1 METKKLNMY
10 KISPVLIV
18 SLITIIIVGGITYY
32 GWKQLSLVKAEQKE
46 LSITNE
52 GLVLKIDELNTNLS
66 TTQQNMAQIFLDLN
80 KSQESTTLT
89 LAEQLQKITGTVNTL
104 EQLTTLDE
112 ELLKKYSKVFF
123 LNEHYAPT
131 DLKKIDPDYLYEPS
145 KGLEIHGEVWPFL
158 KSMIDAANDD
168 GGNLFVASA
177 FRSFGTQTVLKDN
190 YTVVYGA
197 GSANQ
202 FSADQGYSEHQLG
215 TTVDLTT
222 KALNGNLNGFDKTPE
237 YKWLL
242 DNAHKYGFILSYPSG
257 NTYYKFEPWH
267 WRFIGVELA
276 TKLHNDG
283 KNFYEED
290 QRVIDSYLGK
300 LFENNL

>member
-1 METKKLNMY
+1 METKKLHIG
-10 KISPVLIV
+10 KISPIWITGAVA
-18 SLITIIIVGGITYY
+18 TIIIAGIVFY
-32 GWKQLSLVKAEQKE
+32 GWKQLSTIKAQQNE
-46 LSITNE
+46 LAITNE
-52 GLVLKIDELNTNLS
+52 SLVLKIDELNTNLS
-66 TTQQNMAQIFLDLN
+66 NTQQNMAQIFLDLN
-80 KSQESTTLT
+80 KSQENTNLT
-89 LAEQLQKITGTVNTL
+89 LAEQLEKITGTVNTL

-131 DLKKIDPDYLYEPS
+131 DIVKIDPDYLFEPS
-145 KGLEIHGEVWPFL
+145 RGLEIHGEVWPFL
-158 KSMIDAANDD
+158 KDMIDDANDD
-168 GGNLFVASA
+168 DGNLFVGSA

-222 KALNGNLNGFDKTPE
+222 KALNGSLNGFDKTPE

-242 DNAHKYGFILSYPSG
+242 ENAHKYGFILSYPSG
-257 NTYYKFEPWH
+257 NSYYKFEPWH
-267 WRFIGVELA
+267 WRFVGIDLA
-276 TKLHNDG
+276 TKLHNED

-290 QRVIDSYLGK
+290 QRVIDSYLGVMFK
-300 LFENNL
+300 K

>member
-1 METKKLNMY
+1 METKRLNMHNL
-10 KISPVLIV
+10 SPVLIP
-18 SLITIIIVGGITYY
+18 SLIIIIIGGIAYY
-32 GWKQLSLVKAEQKE
+32 GWKQLSIVKAQQNE
-46 LSITNE
+46 LAITNE
-52 GLVLKIDELNTNLS
+52 SLILKIDELSTNLS
-66 TTQQNMAQIFLDLN
+66 NTQKNTAQIFLDLN
-80 KSQESTTLT
+80 KSQENTSLT

-131 DLKKIDPDYLYEPS
+131 DIKKIDPDYLYEPS
-145 KGLEIHGEVWPFL
+145 RGLEIHGEVWPFL
-158 KSMIDAANDD
+158 KDMIDEAKDD
-168 GGNLFVASA
+168 DENIFIASA

-222 KALNGNLNGFDKTPE
+222 KALNGNLNGFEKTPE
-237 YKWLL
+237 YKWLQE
-242 DNAHKYGFILSYPSG
+242 NAHKYGFVLSYPNN

-267 WRFIGVELA
+267 WRFVGVELA
-276 TKLHNDG
+276 TKLHDEE

-300 LFENNL
+300 LFD